1 MTKLKWRWHAW
12 NELSPGTLHA
22 FLKLR
27 SDIFVVEQNCVFSD
41 MDGRDPQCAHLC
53 GFEDETLVAYLRLVP
68 PAMDG
73 LVPREAGCRE
83 RPPKSETPALGR
95 LVVMK
100 SHRRRGLSRQAI
112 ALGLARCAEQ
122 FPRQPVRAQAQ
133 AHLAPF
139 YQSLGFTAVSAEYLE
154 DGIPHIDM
162 HFITKTRTAHA

>member
-41 MDGRDPQCAHLC
+41 MDGRDPHCAHLC
-53 GFEDETLVAYLRLVP
+53 GFEGETLVAYLRLVP
-68 PAMDG
+68 SG
-73 LVPREAGCRE
+73 L
-83 RPPKSETPALGR
+83 KSETPALGR

-100 SHRRRGLSRQAI
+100 SYRGRGLSRQAI
-112 ALGLARCAEQ
+112 ELGLARCAEQ
-122 FPRQPVRAQAQ
+122 FPHLPVRAQAQ

-139 YQSLGFTAVSAEYLE
+139 YQSLGFTAASAEYLE

-162 HFITKTRTAHA
+162 HFISKTRTAHA